1 MLNYNS
7 VMVYRISIGQFNISF
22 GDPERNFEKVQ
33 VFIEQAA
40 KEGCDLILLPELWTG
55 GYDYLKFKTYKKQN
69 QRILEKISV
78 FSKSKKII
86 IAGSYLIE
94 KDGKD
99 YNSLIIHSNGQVLDH
114 YEKLHLFSP
123 MREDE
128 FFTGGDHTTCF
139 SLPWGKTGLA
149 ICYDLRFPELFRKY
163 SLAGATVILLSSE
176 WPYSRIDHWQTLLR
190 ARAIENQ
197 VFIFACNSVGQTGNE
212 IFGGCSAIIDP
223 YGNYL
228 VKADSTE
235 ECLLKVEIDVGIID
249 KIRNDLPVFKDRR
262 SDIYG

>member
-1 MLNYNS
+1 
-7 VMVYRISIGQFNISF
+7 MVYRISIAQFNISF
-22 GDPERNFEKVQ
+22 GNPERNFEKVQ
-33 VFIEQAA
+33 EFIEQAA
-40 KEGCDLILLPELWTG
+40 KEGCDLVLLPELWTG
-55 GYDYLKFKTYKKQN
+55 GYDYRNFITYKNEN
-69 QRILEKISV
+69 QVILEKISV
-78 FSKSKKII
+78 ISRLKKII

-99 YNSLIIHSNGQVLDH
+99 YNSLIIHSNGQVLEH

-128 FFTGGDHTTCF
+128 FFTGGDHSTCV

-163 SLAGATVILLSSE
+163 SLGGATVILVSSE
-176 WPYSRIDHWQTLLR
+176 WPLSRINHWQTLLR

-197 VFIFACNSVGQTGNE
+197 VFIFACNSVGQTGKE
-212 IFGGCSAIIDP
+212 IFGGCSAVIDP
-223 YGNYL
+223 SGNYL

-235 ECLLKVEIDVGIID
+235 ECLLKVEIDIGIID